1 MAEMIANFL
10 TYAFMAAIVLALIGI
25 SVQRTRTSQRQEAIL
40 RQGVVLEAEI
50 LARFEAGE
58 LKGSEKAK
66 ARQAVW
72 APWDTNE
79 LELRYVFNGKEIV
92 SRGQVSAETYIR
104 TRALSTLKIKVSPN
118 QPEQWVALA

>member
-1 MAEMIANFL
+1 MAETIFNFL
-10 TYAFMAAIVLALIGI
+10 LYAFMAAILVAVMSISLRRSAIG
-25 SVQRTRTSQRQEAIL
+25 QRQEAIL
-40 RQGVVLEAEI
+40 RDGVVLEAEI

-79 LELRYVFNGKEIV
+79 LELRYVFNGNEIV
-92 SRGQVSAETYIR
+92 SRGQVSSETYIR
-104 TRALSTLKIKVSPN
+104 TRALSTLKIKVSSD
-118 QPEQWVALA
+118 QPEQWVPLA